1 MVSCRKM
8 VLKGAPIYFEINDRS
23 IVIKSP
29 GLPEPPVTLEQIKS
43 FSAPSFSRN
52 PVIMYVLDKLD
63 YAEQRGLGFETVKDL
78 PRKNLPLPSVSYN
91 APYIE
96 FVLPLTMS
104 DAESMYEGL
113 SSKEIKV
120 YEYILA
126 NGVVSSNEIQKHFG
140 IEQKPASRI
149 ISKLKEKGYVISI
162 GSARKTVYKVTES
175 RQESGQIV

>member
-1 MVSCRKM
+1 M

-78 PRKNLPLPSVSYN
+78 PRKNIQSHSFQTGIWTNCLDLYPPKRNLDKY
-91 APYIE
+91 
-96 FVLPLTMS
+96 LDKMS
-104 DAESMYEGL
+104 
-113 SSKEIKV
+113 
-120 YEYILA
+120 
-126 NGVVSSNEIQKHFG
+126 
-140 IEQKPASRI
+140 R
-149 ISKLKEKGYVISI
+149 
-162 GSARKTVYKVTES
+162 
-175 RQESGQIV
+175 